1 MSRRPLVIA
10 GAVLLAIG
18 LGAGMAAVVLRT
30 DAGAPLAAPQPMIVV
45 APAPP
50 DPQLGRQIYARCQAC
65 HGLDGQ
71 GIAGNYPPLAGS
83 ALLTQPDATPAIRLL
98 LTGVLRSE
106 HWNGYMPAFAEQ
118 LDDQE
123 AAAVLTW
130 TRSQWGNHAPA
141 ATAADVA
148 KERR

>member
-10 GAVLLAIG
+10 GAVILAIG
-18 LGAGMAAVVLRT
+18 VGAGLATVVMRTNAEGPYAVQ
-30 DAGAPLAAPQPMIVV
+30 QPMVVV

-65 HGLDGQ
+65 HGVDGQ

-83 ALLTQPDATPAIRLL
+83 ALLTQPDAAPAIRLL

-118 LDDQE
+118 LDDNE
-123 AAAVLTW
+123 LAAVLSW
-130 TRSQWGNHAPA
+130 TRSQWGNQAPA
-141 ATAADVA
+141 VTAADVA
-148 KERR
+148 AARR